1 MSGGCNRGDPAGHLG
16 CDDSRPPHTQP
27 PRSAPGA
34 VRCGLP
40 RPLRGAAALRP
51 PGRRRRSRRRRER
64 RLRRALAPPRRGAR
78 GRRARLAPRRRPSR
92 RRERAPRGRPAGR
105 ARRRARR
112 RGRARRRRLGARRRL
127 ARRAR
132 ARGLSASDRELLLL
146 SVWDGLEP
154 AQVAAALGA
163 SRATVAVRL
172 HRARG
177 RFRAAYERHEHVVLV
192 PATSAEGGI
201 DAR

>member
-1 MSGGCNRGDPAGHLG
+1 MTADHPTPSPRDPRLARFDAVFRDRYEELRRFALRAGAADPDDVASDAFAALWRHLDEVREG
-16 CDDSRPPHTQP
+16 AERAWLH
-27 PRSAPGA
+27 AA
-34 VRCGLP
+34 VR
-40 RPLRGAAALRP
+40 RVAANARRAA
-51 PGRRRRSRRRRER
+51 GRRD
-64 RLRRALAPPRRGAR
+64 ALVDELGA
-78 GRRARLAPRRRPSR
+78 
-92 RRERAPRGRPAGR
+92 EAGR
-105 ARRRARR
+105 AAAASAPAADPRVEHA
-112 RGRARRRRLGARRRL
+112 L
-127 ARRAR
+127 AA
-132 ARGLSASDRELLLL
+132 LSASDRELLLL